1 MADEEWPPSHEAFAE
16 GLRSKT
22 MTSRKFISLAAAATM
37 VATSFGV
44 VATPAMARDGYR
56 EYRGDYA
63 RDYRYQDRQRRDYR
77 QDRRYNERRGYAYDQ
92 RCRDNGT
99 GGTIIGAIAGGLLGH
114 EVVGRRGD
122 KTAGVLIGGAVG
134 AVAGRAIDKA
144 DSRC

>member
-1 MADEEWPPSHEAFAE
+1 
-16 GLRSKT
+16 
-22 MTSRKFISLAAAATM
+22 MTARTFISLAAAATM

-44 VATPAMARDGYR
+44 AAPAMARDHY
-56 EYRGDYA
+56 
-63 RDYRYQDRQRRDYR
+63 RDYRGHHASDYRYRDNRRDYR
-77 QDRRYNERRGYAYDQ
+77 SERRYDRRHQDRRHYSYN
-92 RCRDNGT
+92 CRDNGT

-114 EVVGRRGD
+114 EVAGRRGD